1 MYTTVTDS
9 NDRTVVL
16 DETQTFKKWFRD
28 NHAELSSIAHKAS
41 VVRNSPLF
49 RCGFSKGLLALG
61 THLFATMLID
71 TFPDIEDSNPND
83 NNKKTKFE
91 LLGKKFAVA
100 LTSEPLGKAIVTLKS
115 NYKNS
120 YLPEQEEFADYI
132 LIVQLMDSEI
142 KQQARFVVLTYDVL
156 NALPTKY
163 TKKMCNIE
171 LHTKH
176 VNKALSLV
184 NTTFD
189 LPAHVDQTAANRMI
203 ERAFEDFL
211 TQLTRIADET
221 VTE

>member
-1 MYTTVTDS
+1 MQTLITDTF
-9 NDRTVVL
+9 DRTVVL

-28 NHAELSSIAHKAS
+28 NHAVLSSITHKAS

-61 THLFATMLID
+61 SHLFAKMMID
-71 TFPDIEDSNPND
+71 TFSEVEDPDPTD

-115 NYKNS
+115 NYKDS
-120 YLPEQEEFADYI
+120 HLPVQSEFADYI

-176 VNKALSLV
+176 VNKAISLV

-203 ERAFEDFL
+203 EMAFEDFL
-211 TQLTRIADET
+211 NQLTRIADET
-221 VTE
+221 ITE

>member
-1 MYTTVTDS
+1 MHTTVVDS
-9 NDRTVVL
+9 NERTVIL
-16 DETQTFKKWFRD
+16 DEPQTFKKWFRD

-61 THLFATMLID
+61 THLFAKMLID
-71 TFPDIEDSNPND
+71 TFPDIEDPNPHD

-120 YLPEQEEFADYI
+120 YLPEQPEFADYI

-176 VNKALSLV
+176 VNRALSLV

-203 ERAFEDFL
+203 EMAFEDFL
-211 TQLTRIADET
+211 IQLTRIADET
-221 VTE
+221 ISE